1 MNPNAL
7 KQNLARNLSNLP
19 GWRTRRR
26 IVVIESDDWG
36 SIRMASHEAFERLHR
51 AGIPVE
57 RSHYNRF
64 DGLESND
71 DLAMLMDTLVSFRDA
86 TDRPPVITGV
96 NVVANPDFARIREAE
111 FEAYFYE
118 PYTRTL
124 TRYPAHDRVAEL
136 WHEAAQR
143 RLLVPVFHGREHLNA
158 ARWMRA
164 LRSGNRSTLLAF
176 DCGVTGIPRRGIDG
190 EEVPN
195 FQAAFDLDTPDDLED
210 QREVLRSGLALFEA
224 LHGFRAACFVPT
236 NGYFNGVLEKTLFE
250 EGVRYVNTSKVHEE
264 PLGGG
269 RYRRRYRCLGM
280 GNRHGQTYLTRNCF
294 FEPAS
299 MEHPASKDWVRDCLR
314 EIEIAF
320 RWHKPATISS
330 HRVNYIGW
338 LDPAN
343 RERSLA
349 RLRELLGGILRRW
362 PDVEFMTS
370 TELGDLIAGRSS
382 ENEND
387 KPNSIPNITQ

>member
-1 MNPNAL
+1 MNTTAL

-36 SIRMASHEAFERLHR
+36 SIRMSSPEAFERLHK
-51 AGIPVE
+51 AGIPVD

-71 DLAMLMDTLVSFRDA
+71 DLSLLMDTLSAFRDA
-86 TDRPPVITGV
+86 SGRPPVITGV
-96 NVVANPDFARIREAE
+96 NVVANPDFERIRAE
-111 FEAYFYE
+111 DFRQYYYE

-124 TRYPAHDRVAEL
+124 ERYPAHDRVAEL
-136 WHEAAQR
+136 WREATQR

-158 ARWMRA
+158 SRWMRA
-164 LRSGNRSTLLAF
+164 LQSGNRSTLLAF
-176 DCGVTGIPRRGIDG
+176 DCGVTGIPRRGIGG

-195 FQAAFDLDTPDDLED
+195 FQAAFDLDTLGELED
-210 QREVLRSGLALFEA
+210 QHEVLRTGLGLFGE
-224 LHGFRAACFVPT
+224 LHGYRAACFVPT
-236 NGYFNGVLEKTLFE
+236 NGYFHSDLEKTLAE
-250 EGVRYVNTSKVHEE
+250 EGVRYVNTSKVHDE
-264 PLGGG
+264 PLGEG
-269 RYRRRYRCLGM
+269 RYRHRYRYLGM
-280 GNRHGQTYLTRNCF
+280 RNREGQTYLTRNCF

-299 MEHPASKDWVRDCLR
+299 MEHPAAKDWVGDCLR

-320 RWHKPATISS
+320 RWHKPATVSS
-330 HRVNYIGW
+330 HRANYIGW

-362 PDVEFMTS
+362 PDAEFLTS
-370 TELGDLIAGRSS
+370 TELGDLIARHTDGYSGATT
-382 ENEND
+382 
-387 KPNSIPNITQ
+387 P